1 MNKVKGLLLLL
12 LGALLVAFGYQ
23 NWQPP
28 SPPIQLFGYDLPAV
42 PQALIIYNCL
52 VLGFLGGWM
61 THVLRLRKKRAAQ
74 AQALAQ
80 QEAGESDRPE
90 HQ

>member
-1 MNKVKGLLLLL
+1 MSKVKGLLLLL
-12 LGALLVAFGYQ
+12 LGALLVTFGYQ

-28 SPPIQLFGYDLPAV
+28 SPAIQLFGYAFPAV
-42 PQALIIYNCL
+42 PQVLLIYGCL
-52 VLGFLGGWM
+52 ALGFLGGWM

-80 QEAGESDRPE
+80 QEPGESDHP
-90 HQ
+90 QQQ